1 MLLLYEEVF
10 PDTVPFGA
18 VTVGLLWFAGLVT
31 VVLPAELPEEVVTV
45 LSTGRAPGAVRVTV
59 VLPDDGLVVTVP
71 GFFEAAVCLSRIA
84 DEVLVMLLF
93 DAAGLDVTVLPEAE
107 DDVILFTGRLLT
119 VPPPRSELVPA
130 NTLSEPVLWR
140 VPL

>member
-1 MLLLYEEVF
+1 M
-10 PDTVPFGA
+10 
-18 VTVGLLWFAGLVT
+18 T
-31 VVLPAELPEEVVTV
+31 VVLPAEFPEEVVTA

-130 NTLSEPVLWR
+130 NTLSEPVLCL

>member
-1 MLLLYEEVF
+1 M
-10 PDTVPFGA
+10 A
-18 VTVGLLWFAGLVT
+18 VA
-31 VVLPAELPEEVVTV
+31 LPAEFPEEAVAA

-59 VLPDDGLVVTVP
+59 DFPVAGLEVTVP
-71 GFFEAAVCLSRIA
+71 GFFDAAVCLSLIA

-140 VPL
+140 GPL